1 MHDAACAAA
10 GWGLRAMRS
19 QKRALQRGAAS
30 QQSHPIHTTPRA
42 DSVSGFSHSAPAA
55 HLRSAVRQPSPCM
68 GAWRVPCVPCAM
80 DPPLSPTALAA
91 RPRLDANDS
100 TECAGGL
107 IDDKSIIKKKQ
118 KTLSVVPKA
127 FLTGGGQISPR
138 RQKSTMSVAPP
149 CPAPFRL
156 CASDSEARLLSRA
169 QGGGRGGGCR
179 AGL

>member
-107 IDDKSIIKKKQ
+107 IDDMSIIKKKQ
-118 KTLSVVPKA
+118 KTGTYSV
-127 FLTGGGQISPR
+127 FTGGGSDLTTTP
-138 RQKSTMSVAPP
+138 KSTMSVAPP

>member
-107 IDDKSIIKKKQ
+107 IDDKSINQ
-118 KTLSVVPKA
+118 KEAKDTFCGKA
-127 FLTGGGQISPR
+127 FLTGGGSDLTTTPKEHHVSSAALPR
-138 RQKSTMSVAPP
+138 PVPP
-149 CPAPFRL
+149 VCERF
-156 CASDSEARLLSRA
+156 
-169 QGGGRGGGCR
+169 
-179 AGL
+179 